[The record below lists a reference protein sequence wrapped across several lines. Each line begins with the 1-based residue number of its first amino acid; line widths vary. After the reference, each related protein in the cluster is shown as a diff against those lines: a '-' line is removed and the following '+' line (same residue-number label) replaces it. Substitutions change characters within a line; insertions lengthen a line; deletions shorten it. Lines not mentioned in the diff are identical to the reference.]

1 MSKTSLRM
9 LKNSQKLIVCLDKD
23 WDFQSQSEH
32 IDSNTQNTKTFS
44 SIPLRVVEDS
54 QKIIVYLNGDCNF
67 QTRSKYLEALRSS
80 IKNISKDLII
90 DFERTGHFDFM
101 FAVSLF
107 SILRSS
113 NLDTTFINASEKICK
128 ILETVSAI
136 LPKILQNNRLDIDT
150 SSKNPSQNSIK
161 NIWKILLIPLNAL
174 GKGVYNTL
182 AKALDFF
189 NFTGLTLYFFG
200 QSLLHPSKIRIA
212 PLFYHIN
219 ESGFKALP
227 VSILTAVIVG
237 SAITLQ
243 GAIQLQSMGVP
254 MMSIETTA
262 KLSLR
267 EMGPFILALVIA
279 GRSASSFTAQIGV
292 MKITEELDAMKTMNF
307 NVFEFLVLPRVL
319 ALVIAMP
326 LMVFLADGFALF
338 GGMLAIKY
346 QLGVGFAQYIDR
358 FYDTVSWNHFWVGI
372 IKAPFFGWAIAMTGC
387 FRGFEVKGDTEEVGR
402 LTTISVVNALF
413 WIIFINAIFSVIFTK
428 LGI

>member
-9 LKNSQKLIVCLDKD
+9 MKDSQKLIVCLDKS
-23 WDFQSQSEH
+23 WDFQSQSDVSNAH
-32 IDSNTQNTKTFS
+32 ITKTFPTL
-44 SIPLRVVEDS
+44 PLKIIEDS
-54 QKIIVYLNGDCNF
+54 KNLILCLNGDCNF
-67 QTRSKYLEALRSS
+67 QTHSKYINILKSS
-80 IKNISKDLII
+80 IKDTSKELII
-90 DFERTGHFDFM
+90 DFEYTKNFDFM

-107 SILRSS
+107 SILRTHHT
-113 NLDTTFINASEKICK
+113 DTIFINASEKICK
-128 ILETVSAI
+128 ILETISAV
-136 LPKILQNNRLDIDT
+136 LPKIVQTHTQT
-150 SSKNPSQNSIK
+150 SSKNPSQSVMK
-161 NIWKILLIPLNAL
+161 NLFIQLLSPINVL
-174 GKGVYNTL
+174 GKVIYQTFD
-182 AKALDFF
+182 KAFDFF
-189 NFTGLTLYFFG
+189 NFTGICLYFFAK
-200 QSLLHPSKIRIA
+200 SLLHPSRIRIA

-227 VSILTAVIVG
+227 VSILTALIVG

-254 MMSIETTA
+254 LMSVETTA

-326 LMVFLADGFALF
+326 LMVFLSDAFALF

-346 QLGVGFAQYIDR
+346 QLGISFGQYIDR
-358 FYDTVSWNHFWVGI
+358 FYDTVSWNHFWVGM
-372 IKAPFFGWAIAMTGC
+372 IKAPFFGWAIAMVGC
-387 FRGFEVKGDTEEVGR
+387 FRGFEVRGDTEEVGR

-413 WIIFINAIFSVIFTK
+413 WIIFINAMFSVIFTK
-428 LGI
+428 LSL

>member
-9 LKNSQKLIVCLDKD
+9 IKDSQKLIVCLDKN
-23 WDFQSQSEH
+23 WDFNSQS
-32 IDSNTQNTKTFS
+32 DGSNAHTQITKSFS
-44 SIPLRVVEDS
+44 YIPLKIIEDS
-54 QKIIVYLNGDCNF
+54 KNLILCLNGDCNF
-67 QTRSKYLEALRSS
+67 QTHSKYIDVLKSN
-80 IKNISKDLII
+80 IKATSKELII
-90 DFERTGHFDFM
+90 DFEYTKNFDFM

-107 SILRSS
+107 SILRTHSA
-113 NLDTTFINASEKICK
+113 DTIFINASEKICK
-128 ILETVSAI
+128 ILETISAV
-136 LPKILQNNRLDIDT
+136 LPKIVQKSDTHT
-150 SSKNPSQNSIK
+150 SSKNLSQTAMK
-161 NIWKILLIPLNAL
+161 NVFKQLLSPMEWV
-174 GKGVYNTL
+174 GKSLYKTFD
-182 AKALDFF
+182 KTLDFF
-189 NFTGLTLYFFG
+189 NFTGLSLYFFAK
-200 QSLLHPSKIRIA
+200 SLLHPSRIRIA

-227 VSILTAVIVG
+227 VSILTALIVG

-254 MMSIETTA
+254 MMSVETTA

-307 NVFEFLVLPRVL
+307 NAFEFLVLPRVM

-326 LMVFLADGFALF
+326 LMVFLSDAFALF

-346 QLGVGFAQYIDR
+346 QLGIGFGQYIDR
-358 FYDTVSWNHFWVGI
+358 FYDTVGWNHFWVGM
-372 IKAPFFGWAIAMTGC
+372 IKAPFFGWAIAMVGC
-387 FRGFEVKGDTEEVGR
+387 FRGFEVRGDTEEVGR

-413 WIIFINAIFSVIFTK
+413 WIIFINAMFSVIFTK